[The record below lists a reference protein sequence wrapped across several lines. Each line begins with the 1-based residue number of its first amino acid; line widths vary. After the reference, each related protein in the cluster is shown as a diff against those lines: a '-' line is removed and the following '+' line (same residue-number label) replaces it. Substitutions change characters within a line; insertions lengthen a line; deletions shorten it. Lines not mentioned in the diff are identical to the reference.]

1 MLYAQHLNRK
11 FLGGNTLIKLI
22 AADMDG
28 TLLNSKHEINPEF
41 WEVWKKLK
49 AKNIVFACASG
60 RQYYNLVK
68 KFENIKDDIYFIAEN
83 GSFIAYKGEI
93 LHVNTLERK
102 KTFEFIELARKIDGV
117 NIVLC
122 GKNSAY
128 IESNNSKF
136 IEEVKQYYEKF
147 KIVNSLEEAEDDFLK
162 IALCDFKS
170 SEENSYKYF
179 KEFENKYKITVSGG
193 VWLDISNL
201 DANKGTA
208 IRKLQEVLGVTS
220 KETLVF
226 GDYLNDVELLE
237 NSYHSY
243 AMENAHPKLKEIA
256 KNIAKSNEKNG
267 VVEKIKELFEL

>member
-1 MLYAQHLNRK
+1 M
-11 FLGGNTLIKLI
+11 IKLI
-22 AADMDG
+22 ATDMDG

-41 WEVWKKLK
+41 WEVWEKLR
-49 AKNIVFACASG
+49 ARDITFACASG
-60 RQYYNLVK
+60 RQYYNLIK
-68 KFENIKDDIYFIAEN
+68 KFEDIKDDIYFIAEN
-83 GSFIAYKGEI
+83 GSFVAYKGEI
-93 LHVNTLERK
+93 LHINTLERK

-136 IEEVKQYYEKF
+136 IEEVKPYYEKF
-147 KIVNSLEEAEDDFLK
+147 EIVNSLEEVEDDFLK
-162 IALCDFKS
+162 IALCDFKN

-179 KEFENKYKITVSGG
+179 KEFEDKYKITVSGG
-193 VWLDISNL
+193 VWLDISNI

-208 IRKLQEVLGVTS
+208 MRKLQEILGITS
-220 KETLVF
+220 KETLAF

-237 NSYHSY
+237 SAYHSY
-243 AMENAHPKLKEIA
+243 AMENAHPKLKELA
-256 KNIAKSNEKNG
+256 KNIAKSNEDNG